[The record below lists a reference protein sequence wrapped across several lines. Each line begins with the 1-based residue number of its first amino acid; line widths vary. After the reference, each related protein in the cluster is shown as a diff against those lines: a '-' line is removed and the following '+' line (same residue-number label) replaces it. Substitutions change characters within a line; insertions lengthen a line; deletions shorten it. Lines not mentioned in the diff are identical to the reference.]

1 MIDPGTAPT
10 LPFDRLNEPPA
21 PPGDGG
27 ARLSAVE
34 RRDRLRLI
42 RSENVGPV
50 TAHRLLAQYGSASAA
65 LEALPALARRGG
77 RARPLKVCSKAA
89 AERELA
95 ALEAAGVAV
104 LAQGEPDYPAALA
117 VLEDSPPL
125 LFARGHVGLLRKT
138 AVAIVGARNASLNG
152 RKLAHRL
159 GQDLARADLLVA
171 SGMARG
177 IDTAAH
183 QGALATHGEEGGTVA
198 VLAGGVDVVYP
209 PENQG
214 LYEALTER
222 GLVVSEM
229 PLGEA
234 PQARHFPRRNRI
246 ISGLALGVV
255 VVEAAARSGSL
266 ITARLAG
273 EQGREVFAV
282 PGSPLDGRAAGPNG
296 LLRDGAILT
305 ETADDVLKALLAL
318 RREPLREPAGRP
330 FVCERAA
337 PPSEAELEKARL
349 RVLEAL
355 GPTPVAVDEIIR
367 GCQLS
372 VSVVATVLLELDL
385 AGRLERLPGSRV
397 ALVTAP

>member
-1 MIDPGTAPT
+1 MIDPSAAPT
-10 LPFDRLNEPPA
+10 LPFDRLCEPPA

-27 ARLSAVE
+27 ARLSAAE

-50 TAHRLLAQYGSASAA
+50 TAHRLLAQYGGAAAA
-65 LEALPALARRGG
+65 LEALPTLARRGG

-125 LFARGHVGLLRKT
+125 LFARGHVGLLKKT
-138 AVAIVGARNASLNG
+138 TVAIVGARNASLNG

-159 GQDLARADLLVA
+159 GHDLARADLLVA

-183 QGALATHGEEGGTVA
+183 QGALSSGATVA

-209 PENQG
+209 PENRD
-214 LYEALTER
+214 LYQALVER
-222 GLVVSEM
+222 GLVLSEM

-266 ITARLAG
+266 ITARLAA

-318 RREPLREPAGRP
+318 RREPLGEPAAQP
-330 FVCERAA
+330 FRAEAA
-337 PPSEAELEKARL
+337 PPPSDSELEEARS

-355 GPTPVAVDEIIR
+355 GPSPVAVDEIIR

-372 VSVVATVLLELDL
+372 VSVVVTVLLELDL
-385 AGRLERLPGSRV
+385 AGRLERLPGGRV
-397 ALVTAP
+397 ALLTAP